1 YLSVCLSARLADAYI
16 SEFRLG
22 RKITFLKCLA
32 SVPMLQ
38 ALTFWFCI
46 RRIGEFPSPSELGK
60 FRQGRC
66 FLHTSKVCSKEHFI
80 CLLANL
86 PTCPNFGSACQLT
99 CFIS

>member
-1 YLSVCLSARLADAYI
+1 MEQLAENSKFKPTSSICETIVSVGQEPSHQDKDALISIRQKPYLSVCLSARLADAYI

-46 RRIGEFPSPSELGK
+46 RRIGEFPS
-60 FRQGRC
+60 
-66 FLHTSKVCSKEHFI
+66 
-80 CLLANL
+80 
-86 PTCPNFGSACQLT
+86 
-99 CFIS
+99 